1 MLLWII
7 QTTVLSLLIIFLI
20 HYLFNYFKTTL
31 TVPKIKNIV
40 NSQTQKYENMYNIIS
55 KEETDTNTNMNKNID
70 TNTDTNTDTNID
82 TSINNLDTENM
93 KDELKNFIKSQKDN
107 YNNSINISSTNI
119 SDLNTFYSEI

>member
-7 QTTVLSLLIIFLI
+7 QTTILSLLIIFLI

-55 KEETDTNTNMNKNID
+55 KEEID
-70 TNTDTNTDTNID
+70 TSINTSINIDTNID

-107 YNNSINISSTNI
+107 YNNNNNNTMNNSSTNI

>member
-55 KEETDTNTNMNKNID
+55 KEEIDTNTNMN
-70 TNTDTNTDTNID
+70 TNTDTNINTNTNINTD
-82 TSINNLDTENM
+82 TNTSINNLDTENM

-107 YNNSINISSTNI
+107 YTMNISSTNI